1 MKRSAGI
8 LFFRR
13 SAQGVEVLLIHPG
26 GPYWSNK
33 DVGSWQIPKG
43 LIGPGE
49 SAVDAARRE
58 TEEELGIRLDGA
70 PVPLAT
76 IRQAGGKVVEAF
88 ALEQDIDPD
97 TIRSNTFELEWPPRS
112 GRLVAFPEVDAA
124 RWLTLQEAETVVLKS
139 QLPLVAALR
148 SLLAA

>member
-70 PVPLAT
+70 PVPLAK